1 MGLSFEVVEDMIL
14 IDSFQEGTKFRFKD
28 NHQIIH
34 FHEQKVFFPARYYW
48 FKFLCRF
55 RGISSIPV
63 SASTTS
69 ISYSGHQKYKFK
81 LQFLR
86 SPDTDLTSNIS
97 TVRNA

>member
-1 MGLSFEVVEDMIL
+1 MGLSFEAVEDMIL
-14 IDSFQEGTKFRFKD
+14 IDPFQEGTKVRFRD
-28 NHQIIH
+28 NHQIIC
-34 FHEQKVFFPARYYW
+34 FHKQKVFFSARYYW

-55 RGISSIPV
+55 RVISSVPV
-63 SASTTS
+63 SASTES

-86 SPDTDLTSNIS
+86 SPDTDLTSKIS